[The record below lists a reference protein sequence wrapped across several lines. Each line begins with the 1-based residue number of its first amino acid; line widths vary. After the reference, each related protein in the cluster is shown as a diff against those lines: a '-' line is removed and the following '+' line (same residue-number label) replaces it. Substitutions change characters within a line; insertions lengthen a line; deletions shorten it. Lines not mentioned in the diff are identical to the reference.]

1 VRDGF
6 FKSSRSS
13 RAVWEFSALLV
24 GSTDDQFLL
33 AESLYGALLVY
44 AALSTLLP
52 SSLLAPPSDYAAI
65 ADLDG
70 ASQEEVTP

>member
-1 VRDGF
+1 MDF

-33 AESLYGALLVY
+33 AESLYGALVY

-52 SSLLAPPSDYAAI
+52 SLLLARPSDYAAI